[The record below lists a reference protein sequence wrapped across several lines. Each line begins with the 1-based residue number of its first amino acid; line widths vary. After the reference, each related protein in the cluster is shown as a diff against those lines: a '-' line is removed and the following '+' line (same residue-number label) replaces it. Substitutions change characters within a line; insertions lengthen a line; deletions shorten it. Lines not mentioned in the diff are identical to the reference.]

1 MQTIETLLQQG
12 IATSV
17 PQMLDLNQDGLIDS
31 QDLQLAFQS
40 GLVPPINCEPL
51 DALLQPIINQPL
63 AALVQTILTQPIDP
77 LVQTGLTQPIDTLV
91 QTTLTQPIDPLIQ
104 SVVDQVIDLNGKAP
118 YILSDAQLA
127 ELGVSLQASG
137 VPVDIT
143 AAVLNDMQTL
153 SEATLSGVSV
163 PPELL
168 VTADALLTEASL
180 PQATEPVP
188 FTIQPWMAKEAALVE
203 MIGAG
208 FAEPV
213 FYNDG
218 MLNFDAPV
226 LANLVAPSGVAPL
239 VDQPQHAAP
248 IVAPATD
255 AAAFAVEPV
264 FYNDGQTG
272 DTSALLPHPVAPEA
286 SQATVIDHSTSATQA
301 GPVVDAWLDAHQ
313 GNPWI
318 NLTGA
323 ATGADAAGADSI
335 MLTLKDLLAMP
346 SDAGGVHSAKITGD
360 AADTVNLA
368 NIFGNGADTPLGQ
381 WDVQGSVM
389 QDGQSFTAYSFSG
402 NAQLQVLVDD
412 HIQHVNLG

>member
-31 QDLQLAFQS
+31 QDLQLALQS
-40 GLVPPINCEPL
+40 GLAQPINCEPL
-51 DALLQPIINQPL
+51 EALLQPLIAQPL
-63 AALVQTILTQPIDP
+63 DGLVQA
-77 LVQTGLTQPIDTLV
+77 VLTQPIDTV
-91 QTTLTQPIDPLIQ
+91 AQN
-104 SVVDQVIDLNGKAP
+104 VMDQLIDLNGKAP

-137 VPVDIT
+137 VPADIT

-153 SEATLSGVSV
+153 TEATLSGVTV

-226 LANLVAPSGVAPL
+226 LANLAAPSGAALL
-239 VDQPQHAAP
+239 VDQSQHVAP
-248 IVAPATD
+248 IVVPGTD
-255 AAAFAVEPV
+255 VAAFAVEPV

-272 DTSALLPHPVAPEA
+272 DTSALLPHPVASEA

-318 NLTGA
+318 NLIGA

-346 SDAGGVHSAKITGD
+346 SDAGGVHPVKITGD